1 MFTPE
6 AWQEV
11 MGRMLL
17 WAPQLAT
24 SLVVLLAFWLGAAVA
39 AKVIRRLARARD
51 IDPGLTHF
59 LSRAARAGLL
69 LFGVITALGTLGIDI
84 TALVAGLG
92 LSGFALGF
100 ALKDII
106 SNVLAGILIII
117 YKPFRQNDH
126 IKVSAFEGAV
136 AEVNLR
142 YTTLRVD
149 GQKIFVPNSM
159 VFTNAV
165 IVGAAE

>member
-6 AWQEV
+6 VWREV
-11 MGRMLL
+11 LSRVLL
-17 WAPQLAT
+17 YAPQLAT
-24 SLVVLLAFWLGAAVA
+24 SLVVLLAFWLGASVA
-39 AKVIRRLARARD
+39 GKVIRRLASARN

-59 LSRAARAGLL
+59 LSRMAKVGLL
-69 LFGVITALGTLGIDI
+69 LFGAITALGTLGVDI

-100 ALKDII
+100 ALKDTI
-106 SNVLAGILIII
+106 SNALAGILIII
-117 YKPFRQNDH
+117 YKPFKQSDH
-126 IKVSAFEGAV
+126 IKVSAFEGTV

-142 YTTLRVD
+142 YTTLRAD
-149 GQKIFVPNSM
+149 GKQIFVPNSM

-165 IVGAAE
+165 IVGTAE